1 VPLELKYDFAVTCIG
16 EYFMSGF
23 FVSLP
28 ADWAE
33 FLKGLADDHDID
45 VGKVIGGLCEWA
57 FSVPDSKEQFEVW
70 LDKAYPPKGQAEDK
84 ASAEGEEA
92 SEAEEE
98 SEDEAEE
105 EVHEDRDYSEDRKLK
120 P

>member
-1 VPLELKYDFAVTCIG
+1 MDSFSI
-16 EYFMSGF
+16 
-23 FVSLP
+23 SLP
-28 ADWAE
+28 AKWGE

-45 VGKVIGGLCEWA
+45 VGKVISGLCEWA
-57 FSVPDSKEQFEVW
+57 FSSAEYKVQFEVW

-84 ASAEGEEA
+84 ANVEGEEA

-98 SEDEAEE
+98 NEDEAEE
-105 EVHEDRDYSEDRKLK
+105 EAHEDRDYSEDRDLK